1 MNRSTSNKSIYV
13 WIGALLLTNTLPG
26 CAVYRADEKCG
37 WGGCPGDAK
46 ITASV
51 RARLAQHPE
60 LGPPDY
66 VYVRTV
72 NHVVY
77 LEGRVRS
84 RFDIDAAASV
94 ARQVAGVTE
103 VVNGLGVNEANGG

>member
-1 MNRSTSNKSIYV
+1 MNRSTSNKPIYV

-60 LGPPDY
+60 LPSLPEPRLPRFGQQFTLPSQTNY
-66 VYVRTV
+66 TLT
-72 NHVVY
+72 Y
-77 LEGRVRS
+77 LLTICFWICWV
-84 RFDIDAAASV
+84 
-94 ARQVAGVTE
+94 
-103 VVNGLGVNEANGG
+103 